1 MNTDFLSALK
11 QLEKERNIP
20 MDMLLEAIEQALVQA
35 YKKNFGQTQSVI
47 IEIDRHSGEL
57 HIWQR
62 KLVVP
67 EVEDSGAE
75 MSLEEAQQFAPEADI
90 GMELDI
96 EVPNDTF
103 GRIAAQTAKQVMV
116 QRIRDAEREIVMG
129 EYSKREGEIISGTVQ
144 RFEHRTVIVDL
155 GRAEGIIPV
164 SEQAYNERMKVGDRV
179 RAYVMEVKTN
189 ARGLQV
195 ILSRAQPGFLVRL
208 FEAEVPEIRQG
219 IIQVKAVVREAGYR
233 SKIAF
238 KSLDSSVDPV
248 GACVGPKG
256 SRVQAVVDE
265 LKNEKIDVIPW
276 SDDPITF
283 VAHSLQ
289 PARVSRVTLYEDQ
302 KSALVVVPDS
312 QLSLA
317 IGKEGQNARLAARL
331 TGWKIDIKSES
342 QAREILE
349 HEAKIKEERERQ
361 RALQAKAAPVA
372 EPVAV
377 AVEAPA
383 KVEVAVAAAAP
394 AAPKV
399 VKRPSKVVEE
409 EEEVIDM
416 QAVDNSYFEIPEMV
430 EDYDDQA
437 EEGLKV
443 GIDPREAFSVVEVL
457 GKTAYEEDDDGQGK
471 GARKKNRGK

>member
-11 QLEKERNIP
+11 QIEKERNIP
-20 MDMLLEAIEQALVQA
+20 MDMLLQAIEQALESA
-35 YKKNFGQTQSVI
+35 YKRNFGENQSVI
-47 IEIDRHSGEL
+47 IEIDRNSGEL

-67 EVEDSGAE
+67 EVEDKGIE
-75 MSLEEAQQFAPEADI
+75 MSLEEAQEYAPEAEI

-129 EYSKREGEIISGTVQ
+129 EYTKREGEIISGTVQ
-144 RFEHRTVIVDL
+144 RFEHRTIVVDL
-155 GRAEGIIPV
+155 GRAEGIIPI
-164 SEQAYNERMKVGDRV
+164 SEQAYNERMKPGDRV

-189 ARGLQV
+189 VRGPQV

-208 FEAEVPEIRQG
+208 FESEVPEIRQG

-276 SDDPITF
+276 SDDPIIF
-283 VAHSLQ
+283 VANSLQ

-302 KSALVVVPDS
+302 RSALVVVPDS

-361 RALQAKAAPVA
+361 KALQPKPATAPTA
-372 EPVAV
+372 EV
-377 AVEAPA
+377 VEPA
-383 KVEVAVAAAAP
+383 KVDVP
-394 AAPKV
+394 APKV
-399 VKRPSKVVEE
+399 VARPVKAATEE

-416 QAVDNSYFEIPEMV
+416 QAVDNSYFEIPELV
-430 EDYDDQA
+430 EEYDDQA
-437 EEGLKV
+437 EGSGSATV
-443 GIDPREAFSVVEVL
+443 GIDPREAFSAVEVL
-457 GKTAYEEDDDGQGK
+457 GKSAYADDDELGAKSGK
-471 GARKKNRGK
+471 KKVKRGD

>member
-11 QLEKERNIP
+11 QIEKERNIP
-20 MDMLLEAIEQALVQA
+20 MDMLLQAIEQALESA
-35 YKKNFGQTQSVI
+35 YKRNFGENQSVI
-47 IEIDRHSGEL
+47 IEIDRNSGEL

-67 EVEDSGAE
+67 EVEDKGIE
-75 MSLEEAQQFAPEADI
+75 MSLEEAQEYAPEAEI

-129 EYSKREGEIISGTVQ
+129 EYTKREGEIISGTVQ
-144 RFEHRTVIVDL
+144 RFEHRTIVVDL
-155 GRAEGIIPV
+155 GRAEGIIPI
-164 SEQAYNERMKVGDRV
+164 SEQAYNERMKPGDRV

-189 ARGLQV
+189 VRGPQV

-208 FEAEVPEIRQG
+208 FESEVPEIRQG

-276 SDDPITF
+276 SDDPIIF
-283 VAHSLQ
+283 VANSLQ

-302 KSALVVVPDS
+302 RSALVVVPDS

-361 RALQAKAAPVA
+361 KALQPKPVAAPTA
-372 EPVAV
+372 E
-377 AVEAPA
+377 AVEPA
-383 KVEVAVAAAAP
+383 KVEVPV
-394 AAPKV
+394 APKV
-399 VKRPSKVVEE
+399 VAKPVKPATDE

-430 EDYDDQA
+430 EEYDDQA
-437 EEGLKV
+437 EGSGSTAV
-443 GIDPREAFSVVEVL
+443 GIDPREAFSAVEVL
-457 GKTAYEEDDDGQGK
+457 GKSAYADDDELGGK
-471 GARKKNRGK
+471 SGKKKAKRGD